1 MSNFQERISEEY
13 GTVSAYI
20 AKHPK
25 GCVILAAAVFFLLGL
40 LL

>member
-13 GTVSAYI
+13 DAVSAYI

-25 GCVILAAAVFFLLGL
+25 GCVLLAAAVFFLIGTFF
-40 LL
+40 